1 MLFAE
6 EDSECNGPDMDDTRD
21 DPDFLEAE
29 QLDAIIASGACDV
42 TGTTVVHA
50 SCCPLV
56 TRRCTNDTTHP
67 TCRTSFHLSKQPS
80 LCLFAETEP
89 STTTSDVEESP
100 ASSDAQQSVITEVP
114 AAGSSA
120 SHHTNG
126 AVACK
131 TYPCR

>member
-21 DPDFLEAE
+21 DPDFWEAE
-29 QLDAIIASGACDV
+29 QLNAIIVSGACDV
-42 TGTTVVHA
+42 TGTAAVHA

-56 TRRCTNDTTHP
+56 TRRCTNDTTHT

-80 LCLFAETEP
+80 DCLFAETEP
-89 STTTSDVEESP
+89 STMISDVEESP
-100 ASSDAQQSVITEVP
+100 TSSDAQQSVITEVS

-120 SHHTNG
+120 SHHANG

>member
-1 MLFAE
+1 
-6 EDSECNGPDMDDTRD
+6 MDDTRD
-21 DPDFLEAE
+21 DPDFTEAK

-50 SCCPLV
+50 SCFPLV
-56 TRRCTNDTTHP
+56 TRRCTNDTTHT

-80 LCLFAETEP
+80 DCLFAETEP
-89 STTTSDVEESP
+89 STMISDVEESP
-100 ASSDAQQSVITEVP
+100 TSSDAQQSVITEVS

-120 SHHTNG
+120 SHHANG